1 MNKMNAYQRQVSSN
15 TGGLKVHYT
24 SAIPINRSYNNN
36 IENVRQNIS
45 YSFVV
50 FKGKQTRKVTC
61 FWGGQK
67 CRNWTNTEE
76 VENFCDDPEVGHLSR
91 KYEDCDDYRYRWT
104 ELGLDLHSTEITN
117 NRKFWLVYV
126 YTRYQIQ
133 QTLVKMR

>member
-1 MNKMNAYQRQVSSN
+1 MNRMNAYQRQVSSN
-15 TGGLKVHYT
+15 TEGSKVHFT
-24 SAIPINRSYNNN
+24 SAIPMNNNNN
-36 IENVRQNIS
+36 IENGRQTIS
-45 YSFVV
+45 YSFLI

-126 YTRYQIQ
+126 YTRYHL
-133 QTLVKMR
+133 TLVKMR

>member
-1 MNKMNAYQRQVSSN
+1 MHTKDRCHRTRKDQRYIQLLLYPLIEV
-15 TGGLKVHYT
+15 KRH
-24 SAIPINRSYNNN
+24 NNN
-36 IENVRQNIS
+36 IENGRQTIS
-45 YSFVV
+45 YSFLI

-126 YTRYQIQ
+126 YTRYQK
-133 QTLVKMR
+133 L